1 MHMWNCFAAE
11 VAAFLDRLGLL
22 SGPLCKP
29 LKRGKWSLEV
39 QFGHTVIAHYRRL
52 VRAVTAM

>member
-39 QFGHTVIAHYRRL
+39 QFGHTVIAHY
-52 VRAVTAM
+52 